1 MKKLGLDF
9 YSQAPL
15 AVAQQLIGCYLV
27 REQEEGQIIG
37 RINEVEAYD
46 SAIDKASHAYGGKR
60 TIRNEPLFQAGGIAH
75 VYFIYGMHNCLNV
88 VTGQADDAT
97 AVLVRGIEIVQGIEL
112 AARNRYAKPLAELTK
127 PQVKNLSNGPG
138 KLCRALAVDRTFDYE
153 PLLGDRLYICEQID
167 AHKSRWRKLSRASGL
182 GLIMQRKPLIS
193 FGVSLMNK

>member
-60 TIRNEPLFQAGGIAH
+60 TVRNETLFQAGGIAH

-167 AHKSRWRKLSRASGL
+167 AHKKQVEKIIASKRIGIDYAEEAVDFLWR
-182 GLIMQRKPLIS
+182 
-193 FGVSLMNK
+193 FTDE